1 MQAPVAEEEAP
12 MPLKGKGGLKTLP
25 CIMANEI
32 LEKVASFG
40 LHANMIV
47 YLTKTY
53 NMSPAAGAIVLFIWG
68 AASNF
73 TPIFGAFLSDSFL
86 GRFRVIAIGSFV
98 SLIGMA
104 LLWLTAVV
112 PGAQPPACGHA
123 NDDCASPTSSQ
134 LAFLF
139 AAFAVMSVGSG
150 GVRPCSLA
158 FGADQLDQ
166 KGAPQNERTL
176 QTFFNW
182 YYASVGISIIVAVTV
197 IVYVQ
202 DYKGWAVGFGVPV
215 VLMAISAALFLLG
228 SPFYI
233 KFKANKSILAGLA
246 QVIVVSLKNRHIVLP
261 PDTNHVRFHNKKGS
275 KLTVPTKKLR
285 FLNKACVIRNQEKD
299 LNPDGT
305 ASNAWNLCTVEQ
317 VEVLKSVVRVL
328 PIWSSSIMVAVVISQ
343 YSFPVL
349 QAGTMDRHIGSK
361 FQIPAGSF
369 VVFSIITL
377 TLWVAIYD
385 RLVVPP
391 LSKITGRPRGFSLR
405 QRMGIGQVLSCMAT
419 AAAAVTEGARR
430 RRAIEQGLADDPQGM
445 VNMSAMWLVP
455 QNCLTGLAEA
465 LNLIGQ
471 LEFYYSEFPRS
482 MASVAV
488 SLLTLGMGFGN
499 LVSSVITALVNK
511 ISGADGGASWLDRN
525 INKGHLDYYYWIL
538 TLLGIVNIFY
548 FMACS
553 LVYGEEG
560 QDKIWD
566 DDSQMK
572 QDLHSARE
580 LPIAV

>member
-1 MQAPVAEEEAP
+1 GSFCSRGGSSNAIE
-12 MPLKGKGGLKTLP
+12 GKGGLKTLP
-25 CIMANEI
+25 CIMANEV
-32 LEKVASFG
+32 LERVASFG

-53 NMSPAAGAIVLFIWG
+53 HMPPAAGTIVLFIWG

-73 TPIFGAFLSDSFL
+73 TPIFGAFVSDSCL

-98 SLIGMA
+98 SLIGMV

-112 PGAQPPACGHA
+112 PGAQPPVCGHA

-134 LAFLF
+134 LALLF

-182 YYASVGISIIVAVTV
+182 YYASVGLSIIVAVTV

-202 DYKGWAVGFGVPV
+202 DHKGWAVGFGVPV
-215 VLMAISAALFLLG
+215 VLMAISTALFLLG

-233 KFKANKSILAGLA
+233 KFKANKSTLAGLA

-261 PDTNHVRFHNKKGS
+261 PDTTHVRFHKKKVS

-285 FLNKACVIRNQEKD
+285 FLNKACVIRNQEED

-328 PIWSSSIMVAVVISQ
+328 PIWSSGIMVAVVISQ

-430 RRAIEQGLADDPQGM
+430 RRAIEQGLANDPQGM

-488 SLLTLGMGFGN
+488 SLLTLGLGFGN
-499 LVSSVITALVNK
+499 LVGSVITALVNK

-548 FMACS
+548 FVACS

-580 LPIAV
+580 LPVAV

>member
-1 MQAPVAEEEAP
+1 
-12 MPLKGKGGLKTLP
+12 
-25 CIMANEI
+25 
-32 LEKVASFG
+32 
-40 LHANMIV
+40 
-47 YLTKTY
+47 
-53 NMSPAAGAIVLFIWG
+53 
-68 AASNF
+68 
-73 TPIFGAFLSDSFL
+73 
-86 GRFRVIAIGSFV
+86 
-98 SLIGMA
+98 MA

-112 PGAQPPACGHA
+112 RGAQPPACGHP

-134 LAFLF
+134 LALLF
-139 AAFAVMSVGSG
+139 AAFAVMSLGSG

-166 KGAPQNERTL
+166 KGAPQNVRIL

-182 YYASVGISIIVAVTV
+182 YYASVGISIIVAVT
-197 IVYVQ
+197 IILYVQ
-202 DYKGWAVGFGVPV
+202 DNKGWAIGFGVPV

-233 KFKANKSILAGLA
+233 KFKANKSILTGLA

-261 PDTNHVRFHNKKGS
+261 PGTTHVSFHKKKGS
-275 KLTVPTKKLR
+275 KLTVPTKKL
-285 FLNKACVIRNQEKD
+285 RNQEKD

-305 ASNAWNLCTVEQ
+305 ASNTWNLCTVEQ

-328 PIWSSSIMVAVVISQ
+328 PIWSSGIMVAVVISQ

-349 QAGTMDRHIGSK
+349 QAGTMDRHMGSK

-430 RRAIEQGLADDPQGM
+430 RKAIEQGLADDPQGI

-455 QNCLTGLAEA
+455 QNCLAGLAEA

-471 LEFYYSEFPRS
+471 LEFYYSELPKS

-488 SLLTLGMGFGN
+488 SLLTLGLGFGN

-511 ISGADGGASWLDRN
+511 ISGAGGGASWLNRN

-548 FMACS
+548 FLACS

-560 QDKIWD
+560 EDKIWD
-566 DDSQMK
+566 DDSEMK
-572 QDLHSARE
+572 QEDLHSARE
-580 LPIAV
+580 LPVAV